1 MKKGF
6 IKILLLTIFTT
17 VSIFLL
23 QVKSVFASDKTYT
36 SDYASYTEE
45 EILATND
52 LGYGVIHNK
61 IKAISTAN
69 TCSNPKSGYSLID
82 SPQQVNMLTVPSS
95 GNVRIVNYT
104 FPNASGWTKQTL
116 TKLVQS
122 FELTNPGWT
131 VLAGVNGDFYD
142 INGNDHALKYH
153 TTGSTV
159 SNGDVLRAV
168 ETKSIGYTNNGTS
181 ESFKIVDNASFTNYH
196 ILSIYDNNGEIIK
209 TFDIDKVNE
218 EPLNDELAVYFT
230 YKVNVGESADTISV
244 TVPSKNSYISENPLR
259 CLPTSEPELFAKG
272 EISKLNESIELRFGQ
287 FAIVTNNE
295 EIKTYLGIGT
305 NIRVQKDLTGPLADC
320 DQVMGVGSTLV
331 EHGDV
336 SQNNSD
342 GMRTQRH
349 PRTCIGVKEDGT
361 LMFFV
366 IDGRQESSGYNGMT
380 QDEMG
385 TMMAYYDCYYG
396 VNVDG
401 GGSSTFGIR
410 DEYGNFVIQNS
421 PSDGNER
428 TVSNALLVV
437 VPQIQIYKSEIK
449 DDSISLYYYEPTK
462 GIEVDNIQLTIN
474 GITKEMTSTEFT
486 FDGLEPETEYELSY
500 TYDITYNGSTTNIEG
515 PTYKFTTGKLAPS
528 IDYAYY
534 DINNNYVNLA
544 YKINDVNNLATFCCI
559 DYTDDIE
566 FIEQFGE
573 AKLNVKLA
581 NVQKF
586 DFKIE
591 IDYSAESIPNNNGK
605 ILYDFSW
612 YPLSVDMSN
621 LSTKKIEKIKEIII
635 DTNNAIRYVENKDD
649 IISQI
654 NTSKQT
660 ILEII
665 AWDERIDTAV
675 EQFIDEINE
684 LKIIIDSYYSEE
696 NQELITEYLEN
707 AIEELSKVKTLEE
720 TELIINNFYLKL
732 DSVKTLEEEKEALD
746 QFKEEKISELI
757 SYKNNKNYS
766 KKNNEKAEGII
777 SNATKKINSSKT
789 AEEVI
794 NIYNDVIDNLDL
806 IKTSSCKSNTIIIYT
821 NIFMLFAICYVLL
834 KKSK

>member
-52 LGYGVIHNK
+52 LGYGVMHNK

-295 EIKTYLGIGT
+295 EIKTSLLG
-305 NIRVQKDLTGPLADC
+305 
-320 DQVMGVGSTLV
+320 
-331 EHGDV
+331 
-336 SQNNSD
+336 
-342 GMRTQRH
+342 
-349 PRTCIGVKEDGT
+349 
-361 LMFFV
+361 
-366 IDGRQESSGYNGMT
+366 
-380 QDEMG
+380 
-385 TMMAYYDCYYG
+385 
-396 VNVDG
+396 
-401 GGSSTFGIR
+401 
-410 DEYGNFVIQNS
+410 
-421 PSDGNER
+421 
-428 TVSNALLVV
+428 
-437 VPQIQIYKSEIK
+437 
-449 DDSISLYYYEPTK
+449 
-462 GIEVDNIQLTIN
+462 
-474 GITKEMTSTEFT
+474 
-486 FDGLEPETEYELSY
+486 
-500 TYDITYNGSTTNIEG
+500 
-515 PTYKFTTGKLAPS
+515 
-528 IDYAYY
+528 
-534 DINNNYVNLA
+534 
-544 YKINDVNNLATFCCI
+544 
-559 DYTDDIE
+559 
-566 FIEQFGE
+566 
-573 AKLNVKLA
+573 
-581 NVQKF
+581 
-586 DFKIE
+586 
-591 IDYSAESIPNNNGK
+591 
-605 ILYDFSW
+605 
-612 YPLSVDMSN
+612 
-621 LSTKKIEKIKEIII
+621 
-635 DTNNAIRYVENKDD
+635 
-649 IISQI
+649 
-654 NTSKQT
+654 
-660 ILEII
+660 
-665 AWDERIDTAV
+665 
-675 EQFIDEINE
+675 
-684 LKIIIDSYYSEE
+684 
-696 NQELITEYLEN
+696 
-707 AIEELSKVKTLEE
+707 
-720 TELIINNFYLKL
+720 
-732 DSVKTLEEEKEALD
+732 EKEVSD
-746 QFKEEKISELI
+746 FEI
-757 SYKNNKNYS
+757 
-766 KKNNEKAEGII
+766 
-777 SNATKKINSSKT
+777 
-789 AEEVI
+789 VM
-794 NIYNDVIDNLDL
+794 V
-806 IKTSSCKSNTIIIYT
+806 
-821 NIFMLFAICYVLL
+821 L
-834 KKSK
+834 KKYKKQQMSDTGGN